1 MLLLLP
7 LLILLIE
14 THVLL
19 DIVGDEK
26 LLYTVIKVKDI
37 IAFNLVSGQ
46 AYKDAE
52 SAAEINVKVC

>member
-1 MLLLLP
+1 MP

-14 THVLL
+14 TRVLL
-19 DIVGDEK
+19 DIVENEK
-26 LLYTVIKVKDI
+26 LLYPVKNVNDI
-37 IAFNLVSGQ
+37 TAFNLASGQ